1 MPILR
6 EKRVFMMGIEW
17 LTLYS
22 GSLLSIHVIKA
33 TEAMGLIADTD
44 DFKTFRDEYISNA
57 KDARLL
63 QDFKGKCIDK
73 HLSEFPQK
81 KIIRP
86 LIDSIERARRK
97 YL

>member
-6 EKRVFMMGIEW
+6 EKRVFIMGIEW

-22 GSLLSIHVIKA
+22 GSLLSIHIIKA

-44 DFKTFRDEYISNA
+44 DFKTFRDEYITNA
-57 KDARLL
+57 KDARVL
-63 QDFKGKCIDK
+63 QDFKAKCIDK